1 MATAITRAFEHW
13 QAQQIL
19 NNLPARPDTVIFAH
33 IPGLDTNAEIDRDEG
48 IPDKSL
54 IVHTEAVAQYGVIND
69 SAVAYSVV
77 LDTRVGDFSFNW
89 IGLVDS
95 ASNTLC
101 MIVHNVLQQ
110 KIATSGGVQGNNIT
124 RTFVME
130 FDGAAEASQINITAQ
145 TWQIDFSARLSGI
158 DEITRLANYDYYG
171 DAAFFADG
179 FSVSKEADKYR
190 VNPGLAYIGGIR
202 ALLIDA
208 TSLAASKN
216 NTIYADISF
225 QGSVLGKFKAIIH
238 IGVKNN
244 AADLVNYQDPNGFM
258 HYVAPLAT
266 ITTNGVEDKRAANPS
281 DKSIENINAALAA
294 HEKSRNHLDA
304 TTKLKG
310 FTQLD
315 SSVNSNSESLAATP
329 KAVKTVNDAV
339 AKVVNDLSVNGIG
352 LLSMTGIDNFDFQTF
367 VFTSGA
373 NYIASSTN
381 WLNVPTEIS
390 YPAGLAISIKVDYV
404 TGTQIGLEIKPS
416 TVSSSNFRAWYLRLG
431 GYPGSRTFTAREI
444 QTSANPVSISCG
456 GTGATTV
463 AGALAGLGLT
473 AIGIGLPTQTDIQN
487 FDWQNFVFTAG
498 ANYVTSYSTW
508 VNSPDGVT
516 YNAGTRVSIR
526 VIYISSTNGS
536 RMGLELTPDTGA
548 DANFKVY
555 ELLCVG
561 AAGSRVFTFR
571 QDWNSANPIPITGG
585 GTGATTVA
593 GAIAN
598 LGLGDGSLV
607 PIGIPLPYPLA
618 TPPAGFLK
626 VNGSS
631 FSTTTYPKLALAYPS
646 GVLPDMRGNA
656 IRAWDDGRGIDAG
669 RALLSEQLDALQ
681 NITGNFYLGGSK
693 QAAGVAATGAFGPME
708 VYNALGNQATSA
720 GNIGGITFDA
730 SRVARAATETRMRNI
745 AFNYIVR
752 AL

>member
-1 MATAITRAFEHW
+1 MF
-13 QAQQIL
+13 
-19 NNLPARPDTVIFAH
+19 
-33 IPGLDTNAEIDRDEG
+33 GLDNASGVSTMPPIAPATSQTPLWFTEG
-48 IPDKSL
+48 GAGLQVSYPGQDWFNAFQAEHLNVLAAAGITPDKSKLNQLSAAIKKL
-54 IVHTEAVAQYGVIND
+54 I
-69 SAVAYSVV
+69 
-77 LDTRVGDFSFNW
+77 
-89 IGLVDS
+89 
-95 ASNTLC
+95 
-101 MIVHNVLQQ
+101 
-110 KIATSGGVQGNNIT
+110 
-124 RTFVME
+124 
-130 FDGAAEASQINITAQ
+130 
-145 TWQIDFSARLSGI
+145 
-158 DEITRLANYDYYG
+158 
-171 DAAFFADG
+171 
-179 FSVSKEADKYR
+179 
-190 VNPGLAYIGGIR
+190 
-202 ALLIDA
+202 
-208 TSLAASKN
+208 
-216 NTIYADISF
+216 
-225 QGSVLGKFKAIIH
+225 
-238 IGVKNN
+238 
-244 AADLVNYQDPNGFM
+244 
-258 HYVAPLAT
+258 
-266 ITTNGVEDKRAANPS
+266 TNGMPETPTL
-281 DKSIENINAALAA
+281 KSLGLTDI
-294 HEKSRNHLDA
+294 
-304 TTKLKG
+304 
-310 FTQLD
+310 
-315 SSVNSNSESLAATP
+315 
-329 KAVKTVNDAV
+329 
-339 AKVVNDLSVNGIG
+339 GIG
-352 LLSMTGIDNFDFQTF
+352 LPSMTGIDNFDFQTF
-367 VFTSGA
+367 TFISGA

-381 WLNVPTEIS
+381 WINVPSEIS

-693 QAAGVAATGAFGPME
+693 QAAGVAAKGPAQ
-708 VYNALGNQATSA
+708 ALFKLHSQFVCIS
-720 GNIGGITFDA
+720 
-730 SRVARAATETRMRNI
+730 SSS
-745 AFNYIVR
+745 
-752 AL
+752 